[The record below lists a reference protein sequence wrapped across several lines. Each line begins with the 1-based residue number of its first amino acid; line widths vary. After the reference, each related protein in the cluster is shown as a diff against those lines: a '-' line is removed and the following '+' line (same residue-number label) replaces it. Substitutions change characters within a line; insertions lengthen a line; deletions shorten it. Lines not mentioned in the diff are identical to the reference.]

1 MQMPLAQV
9 CRQGSH
15 KDPAPTFSTFRPMD
29 MAQRSYQ
36 GLGLLPEPTHQTLRA
51 GELQPSSRATAAAHT
66 SASPPV
72 LGAASVPGNTEKAE
86 EVPEEGSLLQAKIRA
101 WFWKTQAHSL
111 LQCGTV
117 PAWFH
122 GFITRREAERLLEPQ
137 PQGCY
142 LVRFSESAVTFVLTY
157 RSQACCRHF
166 LLAQLTD
173 GRHVVLGE
181 DSAHAR
187 LQDLLRHY
195 TAYPLSPYGET
206 LTQPLARQTPEP
218 IGLSPSTE
226 DSDSGS
232 KSQDLKSLHKWS
244 LARTPRHKE
253 RAWEPKEAPPP
264 RSKPPIPA
272 KPVLPPEVYT
282 SPMPGHR
289 LTLPHRPAPPIYH
302 EPEEPIAFY
311 AMGWGSRAEAPG
323 HLYAELDGSETC
335 GQNPDSLQLHP
346 DNSVLRQGPPLPQK
360 PPPPWRHTLPPNL
373 SRNVLQDRGQAW
385 LPLGPPQ

>member
-1 MQMPLAQV
+1 MEMPLAQV
-9 CRQGSH
+9 GRQGSH
-15 KDPAPTFSTFRPMD
+15 KVLAPTFSTFQPMD
-29 MAQRSYQ
+29 MAQRSCQ
-36 GLGLLPEPTHQTLRA
+36 GLGLLPESTHQTLRA
-51 GELQPSSRATAAAHT
+51 GEPQPSSRALAAART
-66 SASPPV
+66 LASPPA

-86 EVPEEGSLLQAKIRA
+86 EVSEEGSLSLQTKIRT

-111 LQCGTV
+111 LQCGAV
-117 PAWFH
+117 PPWFH

-137 PQGCY
+137 PQGRY

-181 DSAHAR
+181 NSAHAR

-195 TAYPLSPYGET
+195 TVRPLSPYRET
-206 LTQPLARQTPEP
+206 LTQPLARQ
-218 IGLSPSTE
+218 
-226 DSDSGS
+226 
-232 KSQDLKSLHKWS
+232 
-244 LARTPRHKE
+244 
-253 RAWEPKEAPPP
+253 APPP

-272 KPVLPPEVYT
+272 KPALPAEVYARPAPR
-282 SPMPGHR
+282 SR
-289 LTLPHRPAPPIYH
+289 LTLPPRPAPPIYH

-311 AMGWGSRAEAPG
+311 AMGWGSLAEAPG
-323 HLYAELDGSETC
+323 HLYAELDGSEAC
-335 GQNPDSLQLHP
+335 GQNPDSPQLRP
-346 DNSVLRQGPPLPQK
+346 DNSVPGQGPPLPQK
-360 PPPPWRHTLPPNL
+360 PPAPWRHTFPPNL